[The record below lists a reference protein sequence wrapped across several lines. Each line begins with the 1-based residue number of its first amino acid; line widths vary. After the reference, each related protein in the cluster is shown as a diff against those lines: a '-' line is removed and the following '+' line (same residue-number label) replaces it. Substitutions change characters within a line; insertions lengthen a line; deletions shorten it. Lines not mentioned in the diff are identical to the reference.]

1 MKPFLLDGG
10 GAFLV
15 FSGLVLFMA
24 ITIILEGVVL
34 IIFKIEKGGKA
45 FLYSLIVNLASLG
58 VGYIILPLIRQIGN
72 TFTTSGSILRWIFVF
87 AITVLVE
94 GFLLILL
101 TKKKPREKVWLAT
114 LVMNLLSYAILLLLF
129 RGFVPGY

>member
-1 MKPFLLDGG
+1 MKLFLLDGG
-10 GAFLV
+10 GAFLL
-15 FSGLVLFMA
+15 FSALVLFMA
-24 ITIILEGVVL
+24 ITIVLEGVVL

-58 VGYIILPLIRQIGN
+58 AGYITLPLIHRIGN
-72 TFTTSGSILRWIFVF
+72 GFTTSGHVLQWVFIF

-114 LVMNLLSYAILLLLF
+114 IVMNLVSYAILLLLF
-129 RGFVPGY
+129 GGYELVY

>member
-1 MKPFLLDGG
+1 MKFFLLDGG

-15 FSGLVLFMA
+15 FSALILFMA
-24 ITIILEGVVL
+24 ITIVLEGVV
-34 IIFKIEKGGKA
+34 IILFKIEKGGKA

-58 VGYIILPLIRQIGN
+58 VGYITLPLVRQIGN
-72 TFTTSGSILRWIFVF
+72 GLTTSGQVLRWIFAF

-101 TKKKPREKVWLAT
+101 TKKKPREKVWLAAV
-114 LVMNLLSYAILLLLF
+114 VMNLLSYALLFLLF
-129 RGFVPGY
+129 RDTGSGF

>member
-1 MKPFLLDGG
+1 MNFYFLDGG

-15 FSGLVLFMA
+15 FSGLIIFMA
-24 ITIILEGVVL
+24 LTIVVEGVIL
-34 IIFKIEKGGKA
+34 LLFKIDKPGKV

-58 VGYIILPLIRQIGN
+58 VGYIILPLVRQIGN
-72 TFTTSGSILRWIFVF
+72 GFSTSGLVLRWIFMF

-101 TKKKPREKVWLAT
+101 TKKKPREKVWLAAV
-114 LVMNLLSYAILLLLF
+114 VMNLVSYALLYLLF
-129 RGFVPGY
+129 RDIGTGF

>member
-1 MKPFLLDGG
+1 MRPFLLDGG

-24 ITIILEGVVL
+24 ITIVLEGVVL

-58 VGYIILPLIRQIGN
+58 VGYITLPLIRQIGN
-72 TFTTSGSILRWIFVF
+72 GLTTSGQVFRWIFVF

-114 LVMNLLSYAILLLLF
+114 VVMNLLSYILLFLLF
-129 RGFVPGY
+129 RDTGTGF